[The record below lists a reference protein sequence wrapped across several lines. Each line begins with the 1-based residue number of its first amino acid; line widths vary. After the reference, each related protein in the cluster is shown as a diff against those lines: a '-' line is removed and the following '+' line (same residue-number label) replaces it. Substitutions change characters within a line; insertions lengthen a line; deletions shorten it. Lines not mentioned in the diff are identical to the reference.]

1 MAEKMN
7 PAIAVAASSC
17 GKLSQIDP
25 HLGVPAVSANL
36 DPDKHFSE
44 NPFSQITILIK

>member
-1 MAEKMN
+1 MAGKMN

-17 GKLSQIDP
+17 AKLLPIDH
-25 HLGVPAVSANL
+25 HLDVRAVSANL

-44 NPFSQITILIK
+44 NPVSQITILIK